1 MNQSNLQNILLY
13 SLGAAILGCILIN
26 LNEKFINNHIN
37 EKYNNVKAFILIF
50 LLVGGALYLNENNIA
65 EKVLTDVKMHTGNPT
80 F

>member
-1 MNQSNLQNILLY
+1 MY

-37 EKYNNVKAFILIF
+37 EKYNNVKAFVLIF
-50 LLVGGALYLNENNIA
+50 FLVGCSLYLNENNIA
-65 EKVLTDVKMHTGNPT
+65 EKVLNDVKMHTGNPT